1 MDKTTQNS
9 LFETIITE
17 HKGIFFKVAK
27 TYCKDE
33 DDRKDLLQE
42 MMIQVWASLPSY
54 NKEFK
59 LTTWLYRVV
68 LNVAISFY
76 RKYVNIQNHHQVIDF
91 TVQDF
96 TDTSESMDNPNL
108 VLLEKFIS
116 DLNDLDKALII
127 LYLEDRSHAEIS
139 EIVGISISNVSTKV
153 LRIKEKIKQK
163 INQNNGR

>member
-1 MDKTTQNS
+1 LTTSSIQQS
-9 LFETIITE
+9 WVIIPTK
-17 HKGIFFKVAK
+17 H
-27 TYCKDE
+27 
-33 DDRKDLLQE
+33 
-42 MMIQVWASLPSY
+42 Y
-54 NKEFK
+54 NK
-59 LTTWLYRVV
+59 
-68 LNVAISFY
+68 
-76 RKYVNIQNHHQVIDF
+76 QNHLQVIDF

-116 DLNDLDKALII
+116 ELNDLDKALII

-163 INQNNGR
+163 FNQNNGR